1 MHLEH
6 YMRVGFL
13 VIIASIAWCQMEDGI
28 ITPIISDYEPFIDRN
43 GNHAWDAAEPFIDR
57 GNGVYDIGEQFID
70 INQSGKSIKNHPK
83 RNFKRVK

>member
-1 MHLEH
+1 
-6 YMRVGFL
+6 
-13 VIIASIAWCQMEDGI
+13 MEDGI

-70 INQSGKSIKNHPK
+70 INQNNIRDLKLWYVDANKNGKWAVDTH
-83 RNFKRVK
+83 